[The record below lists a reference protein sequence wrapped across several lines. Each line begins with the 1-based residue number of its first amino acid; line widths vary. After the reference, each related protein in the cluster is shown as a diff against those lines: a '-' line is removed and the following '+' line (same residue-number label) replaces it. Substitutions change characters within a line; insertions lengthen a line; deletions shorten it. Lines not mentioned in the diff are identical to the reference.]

1 MFKVKAKFIGT
12 DSVGFIHNN
21 IYEMIL
27 IDLPHI
33 GKGLI
38 QIEARSYSRSGK
50 KTRLRCEYNNW
61 ESFIPNW
68 EIFHYENMT
77 GDHDAEV
84 HHNKVNSEL
93 KSEVRNNK
101 ISKVLKNS

>member
-1 MFKVKAKFIGT
+1 MFKIKAKFIGT
-12 DSVGFIHNN
+12 SSIGFIHNN

-38 QIEARSYSRSGK
+38 QISIENP
-50 KTRLRCEYNNW
+50 RLRCEYSNW

-68 EIFHYENMT
+68 KILHYENMT
-77 GDHDAEV
+77 GDHDAEI
-84 HHNKVNSEL
+84 HHTKVNSGL
-93 KSEVRNNK
+93 KMEVRNNK
-101 ISKVLKNS
+101 ISKVLNK